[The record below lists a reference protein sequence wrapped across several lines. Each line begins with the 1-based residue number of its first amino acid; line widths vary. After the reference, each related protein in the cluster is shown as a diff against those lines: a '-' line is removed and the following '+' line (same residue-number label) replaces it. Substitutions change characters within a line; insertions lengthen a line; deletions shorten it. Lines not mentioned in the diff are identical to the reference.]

1 MTSCENE
8 SWSERTDNS
17 TPMTSTPNLGAKSPS
32 QALLGD
38 DYIAENSDLF
48 RETIKAR
55 NVYAAWARKLT
66 QAKPQDPALQSYHL
80 ELSKSGEIVS
90 NLLLRLQVPLFKIPA
105 TEKILDRIVLRVR
118 NKPTELPAKNHEEKT
133 ETAAT
138 AAVPPPLSSSPMA
151 KNQKRRK
158 TDADG
163 FSPPA
168 KHLIVRKPR
177 SRPSPT
183 PPTAPAPSIEG
194 VVAEEAMEETQTTIS
209 QPATVPEKKPRVPP
223 FFVNPKGDWRQL
235 IALAKIKAPALQS
248 VMTGRFLKVTVAND
262 VEHRALN
269 AWLEETGV
277 EFKTFTLKQDR
288 PVKVV
293 IRGLPSNTEP
303 EEIKEEIE
311 AEGPAFA
318 PAISLVLWCG
328 SLPSLVSFCWQG
340 PPLSC
345 HALC

>member
-1 MTSCENE
+1 
-8 SWSERTDNS
+8 
-17 TPMTSTPNLGAKSPS
+17 
-32 QALLGD
+32 
-38 DYIAENSDLF
+38 
-48 RETIKAR
+48 
-55 NVYAAWARKLT
+55 
-66 QAKPQDPALQSYHL
+66 
-80 ELSKSGEIVS
+80 
-90 NLLLRLQVPLFKIPA
+90 
-105 TEKILDRIVLRVR
+105 
-118 NKPTELPAKNHEEKT
+118 
-133 ETAAT
+133 
-138 AAVPPPLSSSPMA
+138 MA

-177 SRPSPT
+177 SRPTPP

-194 VVAEEAMEETQTTIS
+194 VFAEEAMEETPTTIS

-248 VMTGRFLKVTVAND
+248 VMTGRFLKITVADD

-311 AEGPAFA
+311 AEGMLNFTWIIHVGNEAGDDCK
-318 PAISLVLWCG
+318 ST
-328 SLPSLVSFCWQG
+328 VSFKVRGENGRSPKIDSFFWG
-340 PPLSC
+340 DRF
-345 HALC
+345 

>member
-1 MTSCENE
+1 
-8 SWSERTDNS
+8 
-17 TPMTSTPNLGAKSPS
+17 
-32 QALLGD
+32 
-38 DYIAENSDLF
+38 
-48 RETIKAR
+48 
-55 NVYAAWARKLT
+55 
-66 QAKPQDPALQSYHL
+66 
-80 ELSKSGEIVS
+80 
-90 NLLLRLQVPLFKIPA
+90 LFKIPA

-118 NKPTELPAKNHEEKT
+118 NKSTELPSKNHEEKT

-158 TDADG
+158 RMPMA
-163 FSPPA
+163 SVLPL

-177 SRPSPT
+177 SRPTPT

-235 IALAKIKAPALQS
+235 IALAKNQS
-248 VMTGRFLKVTVAND
+248 PCTSIGHDRTILKVTVAND

-311 AEGPAFA
+311 AEGFQSREDIANATF
-318 PAISLVLWCG
+318 SD
-328 SLPSLVSFCWQG
+328 
-340 PPLSC
+340 
-345 HALC
+345 